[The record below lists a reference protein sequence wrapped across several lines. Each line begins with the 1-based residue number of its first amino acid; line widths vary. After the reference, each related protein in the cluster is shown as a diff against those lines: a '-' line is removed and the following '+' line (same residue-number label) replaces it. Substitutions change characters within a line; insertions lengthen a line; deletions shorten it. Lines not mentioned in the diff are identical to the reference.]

1 MDTKEFHS
9 IVEEVV
15 DTAIIKFKLSGLMKD
30 GGRCAYEKTEQIL
43 RSYPQLKKSYSE
55 DGTAN
60 KFVEIVDNALKELY
74 DDVYYDIIPMM
85 YFEGKSREYIAE
97 YFDTSTTTIS
107 RNKRRLVEKLKVMIF
122 ADNVI
127 HELFL

>member
-1 MDTKEFHS
+1 MEEKEFREM
-9 IVEEVV
+9 VEEVV
-15 DTAIIKFKLSGLMKD
+15 DTAIVKLKLSGLMKD
-30 GGRCAYEKTEQIL
+30 GGRCAYEKTEQVL
-43 RSYPQLKKSYSE
+43 RSYPRLKKSHSE

-74 DDVYYDIIPMM
+74 DDIYYDIIPMM

-107 RNKRRLVEKLKVMIF
+107 RNKRRLIEKLKVMIF